1 MNAKATGM
9 NAADPR
15 ALLRAWLPFRE
26 LIGVMAVKS
35 EEDYRQAHATI
46 DALVDEIGDDE
57 SHPLAELLDLLA
69 SQADAWE
76 ADRLAIPRAEPREIL
91 RLLMEQHDLR
101 QDDLADCAPQSR
113 ISETL
118 NGRRA
123 ISKNMAK
130 ALARRFGVPVGIF
143 L

>member
-1 MNAKATGM
+1 MKAKATRTT
-9 NAADPR
+9 AADPQ

-35 EEDYRQAHATI
+35 EEDYHRARSTI
-46 DALVDEIGDDE
+46 DALLDEIGEDE

-69 SQADAWE
+69 SQTEAWE
-76 ADRLAIPRAEPREIL
+76 ARRLSLPRAELHEVL
-91 RLLMEQHDLR
+91 RLQMQQHDLR
-101 QDDLADCAPQSR
+101 QDDFADCAPQSR
-113 ISETL
+113 ISEIL

-123 ISKNMAK
+123 ISKNVVK
-130 ALARRFGVPVGIF
+130 ALSRRFGVPAGVF

>member
-1 MNAKATGM
+1 MKAKATRM
-9 NAADPR
+9 TAADPQ

-35 EEDYRQAHATI
+35 EEDYRRARATI
-46 DALVDEIGDDE
+46 DALVDEIGEDE

-69 SQADAWE
+69 SQTEAWE
-76 ADRLAIPRAEPREIL
+76 AHRLPLPRAEPREVL
-91 RLLMEQHDLR
+91 RLLMQQHELR

-113 ISETL
+113 ISEIL

-123 ISKNMAK
+123 ISKNVAK
-130 ALARRFGVPVGIF
+130 ALSRRFWVPVGVF

>member
-1 MNAKATGM
+1 MKAKATRM
-9 NAADPR
+9 TAADPQ

-35 EEDYRQAHATI
+35 EEDYGRARATI
-46 DALVDEIGDDE
+46 DALVDEIGEDE

-69 SQADAWE
+69 SQTEAWE
-76 ADRLAIPRAEPREIL
+76 AHRLSLPRAEPREVL
-91 RLLMEQHDLR
+91 RLLMQEHDLR

-113 ISETL
+113 ISEIL

-123 ISKNMAK
+123 ISKNVAK
-130 ALARRFGVPVGIF
+130 ALSRRFGVPVGVF